1 MPVLSPNSYL
11 VVIFLPS
18 DIKTCGTKELTW
30 CDVIMTYSTSKRLMT
45 LLTTH
50 IRLHSMGGS
59 RSLPLAVKTIFT
71 AKGCVLY
78 RVSLRCSAKQEYG
91 GVGPKGR
98 TSVVRRTRH
107 TADRLTRHNSKIQ
120 VQNQHDYKTVTPS
133 HKTGKHKTGRK
144 TKPHTTI
151 QQRMR

>member
-1 MPVLSPNSYL
+1 MHAYL
-11 VVIFLPS
+11 AFIFLPS

-50 IRLHSMGGS
+50 IRLHSMAGS
-59 RSLPLAVKTIFT
+59 LSLPLAVKTIFT

-78 RVSLRCSAKQEYG
+78 RVSVRCSAKQEYG

-98 TSVVRRTRH
+98 TSVVRRTCH
-107 TADRLTRHNSKIQ
+107 TADRPTGHNSKRQ
-120 VQNQHDYKTVTPS
+120 LQNQHDYKTTTPS
-133 HKTGKHKTGRK
+133 HKTGKHKTERK
-144 TKPHTTI
+144 TKSRSTI